1 MLTNKKKEPA
11 IIQMLQQGSAGST
24 QIKLNDWAVE
34 QQTSSSS
41 EIKQTDLALEEQA
54 MEKFA
59 SRLLATTK
67 KDTPSGSVDEKL
79 LLSLLHGIP
88 LLP

>member
-34 QQTSSSS
+34 QQTSSS

-54 MEKFA
+54 IEKFA
-59 SRLLATTK
+59 SRLLAATK